1 MTDGKSTSRRFED
14 YRPSKTVLFWSCAG
28 CIVATLIIGFS
39 LGGWVTGGTAREM
52 AEGAAGKARAQVA
65 AAVCVEKF
73 THAAD
78 ARPQLA
84 SLKEISSSWKRQ
96 SFIRDG
102 GWTTVAG
109 EKYNDAAE
117 LCADQLM
124 TTELPPAQ
132 EAATTEAGAVAQ

>member
-1 MTDGKSTSRRFED
+1 MAEGKSGGRRFED
-14 YRPSKTVLFWSCAG
+14 YRPSKTTLFWSCVG

-39 LGGWVTGGTAREM
+39 WGGWVTGGTAREM
-52 AEGAAGKARAQVA
+52 AEDAAGKARAQVA

-78 ARPQLA
+78 AGPQLA

-124 TTELPPAQ
+124 AMEVPQAQ
-132 EAATTEAGAVAQ
+132 EAATTETGTVAQ